1 MEKNEA
7 IINRKGV
14 VLCLSGP
21 SGVGKGTVIH
31 SLRELYEDLTVSVS
45 ATTRLPRPGEREGIE
60 YYFVDKP
67 RFEEMLAN
75 NEILEYDVYVDNY
88 YGTPREPI
96 ERMCAAGQD
105 VVLDITVKGSLA
117 VKENFPD
124 AVTIFL
130 LPPSVAE
137 LEKRLLSRG
146 TEKEEVVRKRLEFAK
161 KEMLQVG
168 KFEYVLVNRTIKETA
183 TLLWH
188 ILEAERRKVKNTS
201 GIEEVIK
208 NL

>member
-1 MEKNEA
+1 MNNDKL
-7 IINRKGV
+7 IQRKGI

-31 SLRELYEDLTVSVS
+31 ALCELYEDLTVSVS
-45 ATTRLPRPGEREGIE
+45 VTTRTPRPGEREGIE

-67 RFEEMLAN
+67 KFQEMLAN
-75 NEILEYDVYVDNY
+75 NEILEHDRYVDND
-88 YGTPREPI
+88 YGTPRGPI
-96 ERMCAAGQD
+96 EKMWQNGED
-105 VVLDITVKGSLA
+105 VVLDITVAGSLA

-130 LPPSVAE
+130 LPPSVDE
-137 LEKRLLSRG
+137 LELRLTSRG
-146 TEKEEVVRKRLEFAK
+146 TEEQNAVEKRLDFAK
-161 KEMLQVG
+161 KEMQQVG
-168 KFEYVLVNRTIKETA
+168 KFQYVLVNNQVRDTA
-183 TLLWH
+183 EQLWH
-188 ILEAERRKVKNTS
+188 ILEAERHKVQNTL

>member
-1 MEKNEA
+1 MKRKETL
-7 IINRKGV
+7 IDRKGV

-31 SLRELYEDLTVSVS
+31 ALRELYEDLTVSVS

-67 RFEEMLAN
+67 RFEEMLDK
-75 NEILEYDVYVDNY
+75 NEILEYDIYVDHY

-96 ERMCAAGQD
+96 ERMCATGQD

-117 VKENFPD
+117 VKKNFPD

-130 LPPSVAE
+130 LPPSVEE

-168 KFEYVLVNRTIKETA
+168 KFQYVLVNQSVKETA
-183 TLLWH
+183 TQLWH
-188 ILEAERRKVKNTS
+188 ILEAERHKVKNTL